1 MRNAKRFPDFIVK
14 SAKKAVLTTTMTNGQ
29 IGDNKGDN
37 GKVANETAVSIKLKD
52 GDDVSNVCFQAR

>member
-1 MRNAKRFPDFIVK
+1 M
-14 SAKKAVLTTTMTNGQ
+14 TTAMTNGQ

-37 GKVANETAVSIKLKD
+37 GKVANETVVSIKLKV